1 MLVGVEKIIRDFI
14 ASNSRN
20 QVVASKWC
28 MHVGKIKTLPT
39 SSQPL
44 PQDSP
49 VGKGPS
55 QFPSAEDDAYF
66 SLLSIMNTHLYNR
79 IFHPFHPAAS
89 DAENA
94 KLETGY
100 QRQLETGVFMSF
112 FHLWSCCNTPADE
125 PASGCKR

>member
-1 MLVGVEKIIRDFI
+1 MLIGVEKIIRDFI
-14 ASNSRN
+14 ALNSRT

-44 PQDSP
+44 PGNSP

-55 QFPSAEDDAYF
+55 EFPSAEDYAYF
-66 SLLSIMNTHLYNR
+66 SLLSIINTHLYNR

-94 KLETGY
+94 KLENGY
-100 QRQLETGVFMSF
+100 QRQLETGVFMSR
-112 FHLWSCCNTPADE
+112 HQWS
-125 PASGCKR
+125 